1 MSHKQEVHTCI
12 ISTCNVVS
20 QQLQLL
26 LFKRGIHATSSA
38 RFQLLLRAS
47 GYWKDGGAQ
56 PHNSSP
62 GPATGYLGRKYLVDT
77 EPLKFSIG
85 LFTYPVDSHI
95 T

>member
-1 MSHKQEVHTCI
+1 M
-12 ISTCNVVS
+12 VS

-62 GPATGYLGRKYLVDT
+62 GPATGCLGRKYLVDT
-77 EPLKFSIG
+77 EPLKFYRIVYVPG
-85 LFTYPVDSHI
+85 RLSHNLSN
-95 T
+95 TG